1 MTENNVDP
9 TPRTPGESSGTSLPR
24 QSVRPATP
32 DLILFNEQNFPIEFI
47 TDLLFEEIGGI
58 EILSVTRG
66 DIVNGQNLSYNIISN
81 SAQLA
86 KVYSSNT
93 FIRIPGNINELF
105 ENFPIRFA
113 VHVPDVGTAPSK
125 FYVGEENSFGCTG
138 FPVLNKRTDD
148 VLACFDTL
156 REAES
161 FAAAQQNFSIVYVE
175 EGTGNVVVDIANIK
189 KTNRVEIEVLSE
201 GIVEDDTI
209 Y

>member
-1 MTENNVDP
+1 MIQGNVQP
-9 TPRTPGESSGTSLPR
+9 TPDTPDESFGSFFVKPSIK
-24 QSVRPATP
+24 PATP
-32 DLILFNEQNFPIEFI
+32 DLILFNEDDVPIEFI
-47 TDLLFEEIGGI
+47 TDLLFEQIGGI
-58 EILSVTRG
+58 EILSVTRS
-66 DIVNGQNLSYNIISN
+66 DLVNGQNLSYSLIAN
-81 SAQLA
+81 SAELA

-93 FIRIPGNINELF
+93 FIKVPGNINELF

-113 VHVPDVGTAPSK
+113 IHVPDVGTAPSK

-161 FAAAQQNFSIVYVE
+161 FAAAQENFSIVYVE
-175 EGTGNVVVDIANIK
+175 EETGNVVVDIANIK

-201 GIVEDDTI
+201 GVVEDDTI